1 LSREDFVAV
10 AVRLFAAYVLFWTL
24 ETFPNAMFLLSGAD
38 GKASAGLYIA
48 ILVFAGLLCA
58 FLWFFPL
65 SIARKLLPVMR
76 EPRSEQAISSP
87 VALSLGITLLGIWF
101 FADALVSA
109 LYWLTLFI
117 RSKQANGIPVEW
129 TSKQIASMVATL
141 ARLLLSVWFIFGATG
156 IRRLIY
162 KFRYGEVS
170 AP

>member
-1 LSREDFVAV
+1 MSREDFIAV
-10 AVRLFAAYVLFWTL
+10 AVRLFAVYVLFWTL

-38 GKASAGLYIA
+38 GKAWAGLYIA
-48 ILVFAGLLCA
+48 ILIFACLLCA

-76 EPRSEQAISSP
+76 EPRSEQVIGAP
-87 VALSLGITLLGIWF
+87 VALSLGLTLIGIWF
-101 FADALVSA
+101 LADALVSV

-117 RSKQANGIPVEW
+117 RSKQVNGIPVEW
-129 TSKQIASMVATL
+129 TSKQVASMVATL
-141 ARLLLSVWFIFGATG
+141 TRLVLSVWFIFGAAG

-162 KFRYGEVS
+162 KFRYGEVG